1 MRKKRNRV
9 QKLKHKEQR
18 KSNKHGSVRSKGVN
32 GGKTNGIAAARFESS
47 MGKSEF
53 RGGISKR

>member
-18 KSNKHGSVRSKGVN
+18 KSNKHGSVKKKKVR
-32 GGKTNGIAAARFESS
+32 GGGGTNGIAAARFERS

-53 RGGISKR
+53 